1 MRVNGWVSVA
11 EAAKITGR
19 TKKTIYQWV
28 SDGDVRTMRP
38 MRALWLNLSDIRR
51 AEKKR
56 PGRPRKNG

>member
-1 MRVNGWVSVA
+1 MRVEDWVTVP
-11 EAAKITGR
+11 EAAKMTGR
-19 TKKTIYQWV
+19 TTKTIYQWV

-38 MRALWLNLSDIRR
+38 MRALWLNVSDLRH